1 MHYVEYVV
9 FFKRFILDILFSG
22 IRSLFVR
29 SVVEVCQEG
38 ANVLLVLQNSQARV
52 RRHAET
58 RVR

>member
-1 MHYVEYVV
+1 
-9 FFKRFILDILFSG
+9 
-22 IRSLFVR
+22 LFVR
-29 SVVEVCQEG
+29 SVVEGCQEG